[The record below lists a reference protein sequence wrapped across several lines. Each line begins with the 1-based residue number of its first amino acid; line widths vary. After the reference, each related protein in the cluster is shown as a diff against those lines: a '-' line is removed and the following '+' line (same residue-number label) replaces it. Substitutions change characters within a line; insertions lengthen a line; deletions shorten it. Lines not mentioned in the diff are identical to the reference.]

1 MSEVLQ
7 FRPTSRLLR
16 SWAPSEF
23 RKLPRNKNL
32 VLNSLPT
39 KTLVFPE
46 KIHVVR
52 NESSS
57 SKISA
62 WTQEGSLQ
70 ELHDSPVSVDLLPI
84 CTETHFDR
92 ALAEAQQ
99 LDDSLIIVWYVSDS
113 VFFFLFQFIW
123 GFWFFVKLGLEMWG
137 KNCDPSLSHVV
148 KEMLQL
154 FKDAKKLFQILSF
167 LLLICL
173 KCLKVV
179 LSVLN
184 GVAFF
189 MLF

>member
-1 MSEVLQ
+1 
-7 FRPTSRLLR
+7 
-16 SWAPSEF
+16 
-23 RKLPRNKNL
+23 
-32 VLNSLPT
+32 
-39 KTLVFPE
+39 
-46 KIHVVR
+46 
-52 NESSS
+52 
-57 SKISA
+57 
-62 WTQEGSLQ
+62 
-70 ELHDSPVSVDLLPI
+70 
-84 CTETHFDR
+84 
-92 ALAEAQQ
+92 
-99 LDDSLIIVWYVSDS
+99 
-113 VFFFLFQFIW
+113 
-123 GFWFFVKLGLEMWG
+123 MWG